1 MTYRQK
7 KQAIINEYYEG
18 EAIDVLSKKY
28 YIKEHII
35 AKMIELN
42 KYTPIGKD
50 IFNVDLLDCWIAP
63 MKEN

>member
-35 AKMIELN
+35 VKMIELN
-42 KYTPIGKD
+42 NYTPIGKD